1 MDAKTKA
8 KLRKIQKESRERLE
22 EVEKRYTNN
31 QWYSLR
37 SLLGYYNWAIF
48 YVLLGARETGKSYA
62 VMDFFVHEW
71 KTKGIP
77 FTWIR
82 LNEGSTKKLLNANAE
97 KFVDPDIARRW
108 NLKLTVKGNSVYDDG
123 KKMATIVALS
133 TFYSDKG
140 VGMFDKDFLNNEGM
154 SYHICLDEF
163 QKEKTERSQGDICYQ
178 FVNQMENL
186 VRSTKERIRCFLIGN
201 TLEEASDILT
211 MFNFIPEKFGRFKI
225 KKKRAVIDYLPPS
238 DKYLERRK
246 GTISDLLTPTASN
259 FTNIINFDKTLINK
273 KPLKRPT
280 AIIHFDKNTKYTLWD
295 DRTIAPYNKESI
307 KTHIAMRPYI
317 DLLFNQ
323 ELRDKIIALFDARY
337 YYYKNLI
344 TFKKFQKEIQLIKPR
359 KQ

>member
-1 MDAKTKA
+1 MAKKNGF
-8 KLRKIQKESRERLE
+8 KEIVEEIHEFEERK
-22 EVEKRYTNN
+22 TNN

-37 SLLGYYNWAIF
+37 SMLGYYNWAIF

-71 KTKGIP
+71 KTKGVP
-77 FTWIR
+77 FYWMR
-82 LNEGSTKKLLNANAE
+82 LNEASTKKLLNNNAE
-97 KFVDPDIARRW
+97 KFVDPDIARR
-108 NLKLTVKGNSVYDDG
+108 NQLKLTVKGNTVYDNG

-140 VGMFDKDFLNNEGM
+140 VGLFDKDFLNDPNM
-154 SYHICLDEF
+154 SYNICLDEF
-163 QKEKTERSQGDICYQ
+163 QKEKSERRQGDIAYQ

-186 VRSTKERIRCFLIGN
+186 VRSTKQRIRCFLIGN

-211 MFNFIPEKFGRFKI
+211 MFNFIPESFGRYKL

-246 GTISDLLTPTASN
+246 GTISDLLVPEASN
-259 FTNIINFDKTLINK
+259 FTNKIDFDKSLIWK
-273 KPLKRPT
+273 GKLHKPT
-280 AIIHFDKNTKYTLWD
+280 AIVVFDKNTKFTIWD
-295 DRTIAPYNKESI
+295 DHIVAPYNKENVEP
-307 KTHIAMRPYI
+307 KIAMRPYL
-317 DLLFNQ
+317 DLVFSQLI
-323 ELRDKIIALFDARY
+323 RDNIINMFDNRIY
-337 YYYKNLI
+337 NYRNLI